1 MDREK
6 EIELSPTPL
15 NPLVGIEINIG
26 ESQKETIEVT
36 DKNENE

>member
-15 NPLVGIEINIG
+15 NPVVGIDININ
-26 ESQKETIEVT
+26 ENQKETIEANDT
-36 DKNENE
+36 NENE